1 MPEENEGKDQPLTD
15 FDDEEIEIEFVGLDE
30 EETGM
35 APLVEDEEPTVSTE
49 DSASVEALRAEVE
62 HLREMYLRKL
72 AEFDNF
78 RKRTDRERQDLKR
91 TAAEGL
97 VSELLPVLDNF
108 ERAVQHAT
116 ESEPA
121 AFLEGVEMIARQFVD
136 ILGRSGLK
144 AIDPSQAAFDPELHE
159 AVQRVE
165 DSDHVPGSVVEVF
178 SKGYTY
184 GGRLI
189 RPAMVSVAVEPLAG
203 FSNQSDPEGAP
214 GDKGDGA

>member
-1 MPEENEGKDQPLTD
+1 MPEDEKEPDLQLD
-15 FDDEEIEIEFVGLDE
+15 DDEEIEIEFVGLDDD
-30 EETGM
+30 ETGL
-35 APLVEDEEPTVSTE
+35 APAEATPETAAA
-49 DSASVEALRAEVE
+49 DSLRAEIE

-78 RKRTDRERQDLKR
+78 RKRTDRERRELKK

-108 ERAVQHAT
+108 ERAVQHAD
-116 ESEPA
+116 ESEPV
-121 AFLEGVEMIARQFVD
+121 AFLEGVRMIARQFAD
-136 ILGRSGLK
+136 ILTKSGLEP
-144 AIDPSQAAFDPELHE
+144 IDPTGAPFDPELHE

-165 DSDHVPGSVVEVF
+165 GGDHEPGTVVQVF

-189 RPAMVSVAVEPLAG
+189 RPAMVSVAVDAAPHSGE
-203 FSNQSDPEGAP
+203 QSPNGSSARDEGN
-214 GDKGDGA
+214 GA